1 MFGALYVSM
10 NRIFQDT
17 YGNIDALKG
26 RTISSLI
33 SVNDSEDVILF
44 WFGEKDTNVWWRAF
58 IDGAYCGIDEY
69 LNCEI
74 EEDLDESLLKIDY
87 SSKLNS
93 GIIESV
99 SVSNPMQK
107 DGYIVLSLKLENQ
120 LFELVCKSNEGDCV
134 LKFNV

>member
-1 MFGALYVSM
+1 M

-17 YGNIDALKG
+17 HGNVDALKG
-26 RTISSLI
+26 RTISSLV

-44 WFGEKDTNVWWRAF
+44 WFGEKDSNVWWRVF

-69 LNCEI
+69 RNCEI
-74 EEDLDESLLKIDY
+74 EEDLDESVSKIDY

-93 GIIESV
+93 GKVESV

-107 DGYIVLSLKLENQ
+107 DKHIVLSLKLENQ
-120 LFELVCKSNEGDCV
+120 LFELVCKSSEGECV